1 MYTIHEVYTAG
12 RPSACRSKQLLYES
26 DRSSG
31 SIGELSLLYSSALF
45 YGSIGAEG
53 VSDADNQSGVVEPYR
68 YTPHRSN
75 SPSSYASHYP
85 NDHEGE
91 ERLANDW

>member
-1 MYTIHEVYTAG
+1 MYTIHEV

-31 SIGELSLLYSSALF
+31 NISELSLSYSSALF

-53 VSDADNQSGVVEPYR
+53 VSVADSQSGVVEPYH
-68 YTPHRSN
+68 YAPDRSN
-75 SPSSYASHYP
+75 LPSSYASHDP

-91 ERLANDW
+91 ERLANDS

>member
-1 MYTIHEVYTAG
+1 MFI
-12 RPSACRSKQLLYES
+12 S
-26 DRSSG
+26 
-31 SIGELSLLYSSALF
+31 LF

-53 VSDADNQSGVVEPYR
+53 VSVADSQSSVVEPYR
-68 YTPHRSN
+68 YVPDRSN
-75 SPSSYASHYP
+75 SPSSYASHDP

>member
-1 MYTIHEVYTAG
+1 MYTIHEV

-31 SIGELSLLYSSALF
+31 SISELSLSYSSALF
-45 YGSIGAEG
+45 NGRIGTKG
-53 VSDADNQSGVVEPYR
+53 VSNVDSQISLVEPYH
-68 YTPHRSN
+68 YTPDRSN
-75 SPSSYASHYP
+75 SPSSYVSHDS

>member
-1 MYTIHEVYTAG
+1 MYTIHEV
-12 RPSACRSKQLLYES
+12 RPSACRSNQLLYES

-31 SIGELSLLYSSALF
+31 SISELRLSYSSTLF

-53 VSDADNQSGVVEPYR
+53 VSDADSQSGVVEPYC
-68 YTPHRSN
+68 YAPDRSN
-75 SPSSYASHYP
+75 SPSSYASHDP

-91 ERLANDW
+91 KKLSNDW